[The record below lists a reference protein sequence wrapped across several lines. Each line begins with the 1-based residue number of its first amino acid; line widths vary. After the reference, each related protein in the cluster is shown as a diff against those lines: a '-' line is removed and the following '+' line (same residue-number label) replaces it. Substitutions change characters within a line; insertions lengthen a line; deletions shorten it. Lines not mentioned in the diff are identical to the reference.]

1 MLTSIIKLVQ
11 PILKDG
17 MTLFSDMPGYQ
28 APHGGTIPPHVL
40 TTALKPDIVIVNEEI
55 REIVVFEL
63 TCPWDSNI
71 VSSHTFK
78 SQKYASLIAD
88 LSQCYSVSFF
98 SVEVSARGQITK
110 ENRARLK
117 SFLFKSCSYTGNV
130 NKDLVRVSSKAAIL
144 SSYSIFMARREP
156 TWEDPA
162 PLIIQ

>member
-1 MLTSIIKLVQ
+1 MIQKIQNLE
-11 PILKDG
+11 
-17 MTLFSDMPGYQ
+17 
-28 APHGGTIPPHVL
+28 A
-40 TTALKPDIVIVNEEI
+40 I

-71 VSSHTFK
+71 VRSHSYK
-78 SQKYASLIAD
+78 SEKYAPLIAD
-88 LSQCYSVSFF
+88 LTAQCYTVNFF

-130 NKDLVRVSSKAAIL
+130 SKDLVRVSSKAAIL

-162 PLIIQ
+162 PLIVR